1 MLIYASLS
9 GAIAQLGERIPCTDE
24 VVGSIPTGST
34 IYYNSSCILKNSIS
48 LIGMAGA
55 GKTSIGKALSLEL
68 GYEFLDTDKII
79 EISYGKSKD
88 IIDSEG
94 KDRFRAIE
102 EEVLLSTKFKNTL
115 LATGGSAVFS
125 PLAMEHLRD
134 NSDVIYLEVS
144 FENISERVLDFK
156 ERGFIKESHQSIEEA
171 YMERLDLY
179 EKYAD
184 YSVTNNS
191 SMKDCIHKI
200 LSLLDL

>member
-1 MLIYASLS
+1 
-9 GAIAQLGERIPCTDE
+9 
-24 VVGSIPTGST
+24 
-34 IYYNSSCILKNSIS
+34 
-48 LIGMAGA
+48 MAGA

-125 PLAMEHLRD
+125 PLAMKHLRD

-144 FENISERVLDFK
+144 FENISERVLDFE
-156 ERGFIKESHQSIEEA
+156 ERGFIKESSQSIEQA
-171 YMERLDLY
+171 YMERLILY

-184 YSVTNNS
+184 YTVTNNGS
-191 SMKDCIHKI
+191 VKDCINKI
-200 LSLLDL
+200 IALLEF

>member
-1 MLIYASLS
+1 
-9 GAIAQLGERIPCTDE
+9 
-24 VVGSIPTGST
+24 
-34 IYYNSSCILKNSIS
+34 
-48 LIGMAGA
+48 MAGA

-94 KDRFRAIE
+94 KDRFRVIE
-102 EEVLLSTKFKNTL
+102 EEVLLSTKFNNTL

-125 PLAMEHLRD
+125 PLAMEYLRD

-156 ERGFIKESHQSIEEA
+156 ERGFIKESSQSIEQA
-171 YMERLDLY
+171 YMERLVLY

-184 YSVTNNS
+184 YSVTNNG
-191 SMKDCIHKI
+191 SMEDCIQKI
-200 LSLLDL
+200 LCLLES

>member
-1 MLIYASLS
+1 
-9 GAIAQLGERIPCTDE
+9 
-24 VVGSIPTGST
+24 
-34 IYYNSSCILKNSIS
+34 
-48 LIGMAGA
+48 MAGA

-94 KDRFRAIE
+94 KDRFRVIE
-102 EEVLLSTKFKNTL
+102 EEVLLSTKFNNTL

-156 ERGFIKESHQSIEEA
+156 ERGFIKESSQSIEEA
-171 YMERLDLY
+171 YMERLVLY

-184 YSVTNNS
+184 YSVTNNG
-191 SMKDCIHKI
+191 SMEDCIQKI
-200 LSLLDL
+200 LSLLES

>member
-1 MLIYASLS
+1 
-9 GAIAQLGERIPCTDE
+9 
-24 VVGSIPTGST
+24 
-34 IYYNSSCILKNSIS
+34 
-48 LIGMAGA
+48 MAGA

-94 KDRFRAIE
+94 KDRFRVIE
-102 EEVLLSTKFKNTL
+102 EEVLLSTKFNNTL

-156 ERGFIKESHQSIEEA
+156 ERGFIKESSQSIEQA
-171 YMERLDLY
+171 YMERLVLY

-184 YSVTNNS
+184 YSVTNNG
-191 SMKDCIHKI
+191 SMEDCIQKI
-200 LSLLDL
+200 LSLLESKKI

>member
-1 MLIYASLS
+1 
-9 GAIAQLGERIPCTDE
+9 
-24 VVGSIPTGST
+24 
-34 IYYNSSCILKNSIS
+34 
-48 LIGMAGA
+48 MAGA

-88 IIDSEG
+88 IIDYEG

-102 EEVLLSTKFKNTL
+102 EEVLLSTNFDHTL

-125 PLAMEHLRD
+125 PLAMEYLRD

-156 ERGFIKESHQSIEEA
+156 ERGFIKESSQSIEQA
-171 YMERLDLY
+171 YMERLVLY

-184 YSVTNNS
+184 YSVTNNG
-191 SMKDCIHKI
+191 SMEDCIQKI
-200 LSLLDL
+200 LSLLES

>member
-1 MLIYASLS
+1 
-9 GAIAQLGERIPCTDE
+9 
-24 VVGSIPTGST
+24 
-34 IYYNSSCILKNSIS
+34 
-48 LIGMAGA
+48 MAGA
-55 GKTSIGKALSLEL
+55 GKTSVGKALSLEL

-125 PLAMEHLRD
+125 ILAMEHIRN

-144 FENISERVLDFK
+144 FENISERVLDFE
-156 ERGFIKESHQSIEEA
+156 ERGFIKESHQSVEEA
-171 YMERLDLY
+171 YVERLVLY

-184 YSVTNNS
+184 YSVTNNGS
-191 SMKDCIHKI
+191 VKECIQKI
-200 LSLLDL
+200 VSLLDL

>member
-1 MLIYASLS
+1 
-9 GAIAQLGERIPCTDE
+9 
-24 VVGSIPTGST
+24 
-34 IYYNSSCILKNSIS
+34 
-48 LIGMAGA
+48 MAGA

-68 GYEFLDTDKII
+68 GYKFLDTDKII

-125 PLAMEHLRD
+125 PLAMEHLCN

-144 FENISERVLDFK
+144 FENISDRVLDFK
-156 ERGFIKESHQSIEEA
+156 ERGFIKKSYQSVEDA
-171 YMERLDLY
+171 YMERLALY

-184 YSVTNNS
+184 FSVTNNG
-191 SMKDCIHKI
+191 SMEDCIQKI
-200 LSLLDL
+200 LSLLDS

>member
-1 MLIYASLS
+1 
-9 GAIAQLGERIPCTDE
+9 
-24 VVGSIPTGST
+24 
-34 IYYNSSCILKNSIS
+34 
-48 LIGMAGA
+48 MAGA

-94 KDRFRAIE
+94 KDRFRVIE
-102 EEVLLSTKFKNTL
+102 EEVLLSTKFNNTL

-156 ERGFIKESHQSIEEA
+156 ERGFIKESSQSIEEA
-171 YMERLDLY
+171 YVERLALY
-179 EKYAD
+179 KKYAD
-184 YSVTNNS
+184 FSVTNNG
-191 SMKDCIHKI
+191 SMEDCIQKI
-200 LSLLDL
+200 LSLLKS

>member
-1 MLIYASLS
+1 
-9 GAIAQLGERIPCTDE
+9 
-24 VVGSIPTGST
+24 
-34 IYYNSSCILKNSIS
+34 
-48 LIGMAGA
+48 MAGA
-55 GKTSIGKALSLEL
+55 GKTSVGKALSLEL

-102 EEVLLSTKFKNTL
+102 EEVLLSIKFKNIL

-125 PLAMEHLRD
+125 PLAMEHLRN

-171 YMERLDLY
+171 YMERLALY

-184 YSVTNNS
+184 YSVTNNN
-191 SMKDCIHKI
+191 SMKDCIQKI

>member
-1 MLIYASLS
+1 
-9 GAIAQLGERIPCTDE
+9 
-24 VVGSIPTGST
+24 
-34 IYYNSSCILKNSIS
+34 
-48 LIGMAGA
+48 MAGA

-94 KDRFRAIE
+94 KDRFRVIE
-102 EEVLLSTKFKNTL
+102 EEVLLSTKFNNTL

-171 YMERLDLY
+171 YMERLVLY

-184 YSVTNNS
+184 YSVTNNG
-191 SMKDCIHKI
+191 SMEDCIQKI
-200 LSLLDL
+200 LSLLES

>member
-1 MLIYASLS
+1 
-9 GAIAQLGERIPCTDE
+9 
-24 VVGSIPTGST
+24 
-34 IYYNSSCILKNSIS
+34 
-48 LIGMAGA
+48 MAGA
-55 GKTSIGKALSLEL
+55 GKTSVGKALSLEL

-125 PLAMEHLRD
+125 PLAMEYLRD

-156 ERGFIKESHQSIEEA
+156 ERGFIKESHQSVKEA
-171 YMERLDLY
+171 YEERLVLY

-184 YSVTNNS
+184 YSLTNNDS
-191 SMKDCIHKI
+191 VEACVQKI
-200 LSLLDL
+200 IALLDL

>member
-1 MLIYASLS
+1 
-9 GAIAQLGERIPCTDE
+9 
-24 VVGSIPTGST
+24 
-34 IYYNSSCILKNSIS
+34 
-48 LIGMAGA
+48 MAGA

-94 KDRFRAIE
+94 KDRFRVIE
-102 EEVLLSTKFKNTL
+102 EEVLLSTKFNNTL

-156 ERGFIKESHQSIEEA
+156 ERGFIKESSQSIEQA
-171 YMERLDLY
+171 YMERLVLY

-184 YSVTNNS
+184 YSVTNNGS
-191 SMKDCIHKI
+191 VKDCINKI
-200 LSLLDL
+200 IDLLEF

>member
-1 MLIYASLS
+1 
-9 GAIAQLGERIPCTDE
+9 
-24 VVGSIPTGST
+24 
-34 IYYNSSCILKNSIS
+34 
-48 LIGMAGA
+48 MAGA

-68 GYEFLDTDKII
+68 GYKFLDTDKII

-115 LATGGSAVFS
+115 LAPGSSAVFP
-125 PLAMEHLRD
+125 PLAMEHLCN

-144 FENISERVLDFK
+144 FENISDRVLDFK
-156 ERGFIKESHQSIEEA
+156 ERGFIKKSYQSVEDA
-171 YMERLDLY
+171 YMERLALY

-184 YSVTNNS
+184 FSVTNNG
-191 SMKDCIHKI
+191 SMEDCIQKI
-200 LSLLDL
+200 LSLLDS

>member
-1 MLIYASLS
+1 
-9 GAIAQLGERIPCTDE
+9 
-24 VVGSIPTGST
+24 
-34 IYYNSSCILKNSIS
+34 
-48 LIGMAGA
+48 MAGA

-94 KDRFRAIE
+94 KDRFRVIE
-102 EEVLLSTKFKNTL
+102 EEVLLSTKFNNTL

-156 ERGFIKESHQSIEEA
+156 ERGFIKESSQSIEQA
-171 YMERLDLY
+171 YMERLVLY

-184 YSVTNNS
+184 YSVTNNG
-191 SMKDCIHKI
+191 SMEDCIQKI
-200 LSLLDL
+200 LSLLES

>member
-1 MLIYASLS
+1 
-9 GAIAQLGERIPCTDE
+9 
-24 VVGSIPTGST
+24 
-34 IYYNSSCILKNSIS
+34 
-48 LIGMAGA
+48 MAGA
-55 GKTSIGKALSLEL
+55 GKTSVGKALSLEL

-79 EISYGKSKD
+79 ETSYGKSKD

-102 EEVLLSTKFKNTL
+102 EEVLLSLKFKNTL

-144 FENISERVLDFK
+144 FENILERVLDFE
-156 ERGFIKESHQSIEEA
+156 ERGFIKESHQSIKEA
-171 YMERLDLY
+171 YAERLVLY

-184 YSVTNNS
+184 YSLTNNS
-191 SMKDCIHKI
+191 SVEACVQKI
-200 LSLLDL
+200 ISLLDL

>member
-1 MLIYASLS
+1 
-9 GAIAQLGERIPCTDE
+9 
-24 VVGSIPTGST
+24 
-34 IYYNSSCILKNSIS
+34 
-48 LIGMAGA
+48 MAGA

-94 KDRFRAIE
+94 KDRFRVIE
-102 EEVLLSTKFKNTL
+102 EEVLLSTKFNNTL

-125 PLAMEHLRD
+125 PLAMEYLRD

-156 ERGFIKESHQSIEEA
+156 ERGFIKESSQSIEQA
-171 YMERLDLY
+171 YMERLVLY

-184 YSVTNNS
+184 YSVTNNG
-191 SMKDCIHKI
+191 SMEDCIQKI
-200 LSLLDL
+200 LSLLES

>member
-1 MLIYASLS
+1 
-9 GAIAQLGERIPCTDE
+9 
-24 VVGSIPTGST
+24 
-34 IYYNSSCILKNSIS
+34 
-48 LIGMAGA
+48 MAGA
-55 GKTSIGKALSLEL
+55 GKTSVGKALSLEL
-68 GYEFLDTDKII
+68 GYEFLDTDKMI
-79 EISYGKSKD
+79 ETSYGKSKD

-94 KDRFRAIE
+94 KDRFRVIE
-102 EEVLLSTKFKNTL
+102 EEVLLSINFKNTL

-125 PLAMEHLRD
+125 PLAMEYLRD

-171 YMERLDLY
+171 YMERLALY

-184 YSVTNNS
+184 YSVTNNGS
-191 SMKDCIHKI
+191 KQDCIKNI

>member
-1 MLIYASLS
+1 M
-9 GAIAQLGERIPCTDE
+9 
-24 VVGSIPTGST
+24 
-34 IYYNSSCILKNSIS
+34 KNSIS

-88 IIDSEG
+88 IIDYEG

-102 EEVLLSTKFKNTL
+102 EEVLLSTNFDHTL

-125 PLAMEHLRD
+125 PLAMEHIRN

-144 FENISERVLDFK
+144 FENISERVLDFV
-156 ERGFIKESHQSIEEA
+156 ERGFIKESSQSIEEA
-171 YMERLDLY
+171 YMERLVLY
-179 EKYAD
+179 KKYAD
-184 YSVTNNS
+184 YSVTNNG
-191 SMKDCIHKI
+191 SMEDCIQKI
-200 LSLLDL
+200 LSLLES

>member
-1 MLIYASLS
+1 
-9 GAIAQLGERIPCTDE
+9 
-24 VVGSIPTGST
+24 
-34 IYYNSSCILKNSIS
+34 
-48 LIGMAGA
+48 MAGA
-55 GKTSIGKALSLEL
+55 GKTSVGKALSLEL

-102 EEVLLSTKFKNTL
+102 EEVLLLTKFNNTL

-125 PLAMEHLRD
+125 PLAMEYLRD

-171 YMERLDLY
+171 YMERLVLY

-184 YSVTNNS
+184 YSVTNNGS
-191 SMKDCIHKI
+191 VKDCIHKI

>member
-1 MLIYASLS
+1 
-9 GAIAQLGERIPCTDE
+9 
-24 VVGSIPTGST
+24 
-34 IYYNSSCILKNSIS
+34 
-48 LIGMAGA
+48 MAGA
-55 GKTSIGKALSLEL
+55 GKTSVGKALSLEL

-79 EISYGKSKD
+79 ETSYGKSKD
-88 IIDSEG
+88 IIDSQG

-102 EEVLLSTKFKNTL
+102 EEVLLLTKFKNTL

-144 FENISERVLDFK
+144 FENISERVLDFE
-156 ERGFIKESHQSIEEA
+156 ERGFIKESHQSVEEA
-171 YMERLDLY
+171 YMERLALY

-184 YSVTNNS
+184 YSVTNNGS
-191 SMKDCIHKI
+191 IQDCIKKI

>member
-1 MLIYASLS
+1 
-9 GAIAQLGERIPCTDE
+9 
-24 VVGSIPTGST
+24 
-34 IYYNSSCILKNSIS
+34 
-48 LIGMAGA
+48 MAGA
-55 GKTSIGKALSLEL
+55 GKTSVGKALSLKL

-125 PLAMEHLRD
+125 PLAMEHIRE
-134 NSDVIYLEVS
+134 NSDIIYLEVS
-144 FENISERVLDFK
+144 FENILERVLDFE
-156 ERGFIKESHQSIEEA
+156 ERGFIKESHQSIKEA
-171 YMERLDLY
+171 YEERLILY

-184 YSVTNNS
+184 YSLTNNS
-191 SMKDCIHKI
+191 SVEACVQKI
-200 LSLLDL
+200 ISLLDL

>member
-1 MLIYASLS
+1 
-9 GAIAQLGERIPCTDE
+9 
-24 VVGSIPTGST
+24 
-34 IYYNSSCILKNSIS
+34 
-48 LIGMAGA
+48 MAGA
-55 GKTSIGKALSLEL
+55 GKTSVGKALSLEL

-79 EISYGKSKD
+79 ETSYGKSKD
-88 IIDSEG
+88 IIDSQG

-102 EEVLLSTKFKNTL
+102 EEVLLLTKFKNTL

-125 PLAMEHLRD
+125 PLAMEYLRD

-156 ERGFIKESHQSIEEA
+156 ERGFIKESNQSIEEA
-171 YMERLDLY
+171 YMERLALY

-184 YSVTNNS
+184 YSVTNNGS
-191 SMKDCIHKI
+191 IQDCIKKI